1 MGVGSRLEASGER
14 VELSQLDRHLAVLRL
29 PKPEAVRAVQR
40 SIERHGLLH
49 PLVVNAAGERLEL
62 LDGFKRVE
70 ALERLGIPEAPVRRM
85 ALEAQ
90 QAKAAL
96 LSLNAPH
103 RGLCELE
110 EAWVVRALVR
120 EHELMQTQV
129 AELLGR
135 HKSWVCRR
143 LQLCERLEAGVAD
156 DMRLGL
162 LSATVARELIRLP
175 HGNQPRVAEAVRQHQ
190 LSSRQAG
197 ELVARF
203 LGTALPDVRQA
214 LLSDPLRF
222 LGQEPAGR
230 YADQDP
236 RLSPEGQDVCKRLL
250 RFGRTALALDRTV
263 RWYLGASRC
272 EGDMDILVGLAREAQ
287 AVSRAV
293 LEALDRLVATLPCV
307 DAA

>member
-1 MGVGSRLEASGER
+1 MQAGGELQQGT
-14 VELSQLDRHLAVLRL
+14 VELSRLDRHLRSLRL

-49 PLVVNAAGERLEL
+49 ALVVNGAGERLEL

-70 ALERLGIPEAPVRRM
+70 ALEALGMTQAPVRRVT
-85 ALEAQ
+85 LEAQ

-96 LSLNAPH
+96 LSFNAPH
-103 RGLCELE
+103 RGVCELE

-120 EHELMQTQV
+120 EHGLQQTQV

-143 LQLCERLEAGVAD
+143 LQLCERLETSVAE

-162 LSATVARELIRLP
+162 LSATVARELARLP
-175 HGNQPRVAEAVRQHQ
+175 HGNQPQVAESVRQHQ

-203 LGTALPDVRQA
+203 LGTALPDARQA
-214 LLSDPLRF
+214 LLKDPLRL
-222 LGQEPAGR
+222 LGQQAAGR
-230 YADQDP
+230 HPDRDP
-236 RLSPEGQDVCKRLL
+236 RLSPEGQDVRQRLL
-250 RFGRTALALDRTV
+250 RFGRTALGLDRTI
-263 RWYLGASRC
+263 RWYLGAGLG
-272 EGDMDILVGLAREAQ
+272 EGDLDILVDLARPAQ
-287 AVSRAV
+287 ATSESVG
-293 LEALDRLVATLPCV
+293 EALELLVAKRPCA